1 LLVYDD
7 IMNTYGKKKINTG
20 KNWQNPNNRGRR
32 PVRLIPYFNVVAASD
47 QARIRCLLAVI
58 SVTLDH
64 DKNEKHEGGYVE
76 TFNHRGRLF
85 SRNSRFASCA
95 GTDEGSGD

>member
-1 LLVYDD
+1 MTVVADLCALS
-7 IMNTYGKKKINTG
+7 
-20 KNWQNPNNRGRR
+20 PC
-32 PVRLIPYFNVVAASD
+32 FNVISASD

-64 DKNEKHEGGYVE
+64 DKNEEHEGGYVE
-76 TFNHRGRLF
+76 TFNHRGKLF
-85 SRNSRFASCA
+85 SRNTCFSSCT

>member
-1 LLVYDD
+1 
-7 IMNTYGKKKINTG
+7 MNTYGKKKINIG
-20 KNWQNPNNRGRR
+20 KTWQTRITVVADLCASSPC
-32 PVRLIPYFNVVAASD
+32 FNVIAASD

-64 DKNEKHEGGYVE
+64 DKNEDHEGGYVE
-76 TFNHRGRLF
+76 TFNRDSKLF
-85 SRNSRFASCA
+85 SRNAHFDSRA

>member
-1 LLVYDD
+1 MV
-7 IMNTYGKKKINTG
+7 K
-20 KNWQNPNNRGRR
+20 R
-32 PVRLIPYFNVVAASD
+32 RLIPGKLGKTRITVVADLCTASPCFNVIAASD

-64 DKNEKHEGGYVE
+64 DKNEDHEGGYVE
-76 TFNHRGRLF
+76 TFNRDSKLF
-85 SRNSRFASCA
+85 SRNAHFDSRA

>member
-1 LLVYDD
+1 MV
-7 IMNTYGKKKINTG
+7 K
-20 KNWQNPNNRGRR
+20 R
-32 PVRLIPYFNVVAASD
+32 RLIPGKIGKTRITVVADLRASSPYINVVAALD

-85 SRNSRFASCA
+85 SLNSRFDSCA

>member
-1 LLVYDD
+1 MTVAAGLCAA
-7 IMNTYGKKKINTG
+7 
-20 KNWQNPNNRGRR
+20 P
-32 PVRLIPYFNVVAASD
+32 PCFNIIAASD

-64 DKNEKHEGGYVE
+64 DKNEDHEGGYVE
-76 TFNHRGRLF
+76 TFNRDSKLF
-85 SRNSRFASCA
+85 SRNAHFDSRA

>member
-1 LLVYDD
+1 MV
-7 IMNTYGKKKINTG
+7 K
-20 KNWQNPNNRGRR
+20 R
-32 PVRLIPYFNVVAASD
+32 RLIPGKLGKTRITAVADLCASSPCFSVIAASD

-64 DKNEKHEGGYVE
+64 DKNEDHEGGYVE
-76 TFNHRGRLF
+76 TFNRDSKLF
-85 SRNSRFASCA
+85 SRNAHFDSRA

>member
-1 LLVYDD
+1 MV
-7 IMNTYGKKKINTG
+7 K
-20 KNWQNPNNRGRR
+20 R
-32 PVRLIPYFNVVAASD
+32 RLIPGKLGKTRVTVVADLCASSPCFNVIAASD

-64 DKNEKHEGGYVE
+64 DKNEEHEGGYVE

-85 SRNSRFASCA
+85 SRNSVFDSRA

>member
-1 LLVYDD
+1 MV
-7 IMNTYGKKKINTG
+7 K
-20 KNWQNPNNRGRR
+20 R
-32 PVRLIPYFNVVAASD
+32 RLIPGKIGKTRMTVVADLCASSPCFNVIAASD

-64 DKNEKHEGGYVE
+64 DKNEEHEGGYVE
-76 TFNHRGRLF
+76 TFNHRGKLF
-85 SRNSRFASCA
+85 SRNTCFSSCT

>member
-1 LLVYDD
+1 MV
-7 IMNTYGKKKINTG
+7 K
-20 KNWQNPNNRGRR
+20 R
-32 PVRLIPYFNVVAASD
+32 RLISGKLGKIRITVVADLCASSPCFNVIAASD

-64 DKNEKHEGGYVE
+64 DKNEDHEGGYVE
-76 TFNHRGRLF
+76 TFNRDSKLF
-85 SRNSRFASCA
+85 SRNAHFDSRA

>member
-1 LLVYDD
+1 
-7 IMNTYGKKKINTG
+7 MNTYGKKKINTG
-20 KNWQNPNNRGRR
+20 KTWQNSTTVVADLCASSPC
-32 PVRLIPYFNVVAASD
+32 FNVIAASD

-64 DKNEKHEGGYVE
+64 DKNEDHEGGYVE
-76 TFNHRGRLF
+76 TFNRDSKLF
-85 SRNSRFASCA
+85 SRNAHFDSRA